1 MPGEYPVYP
10 FRLRRVRRVE
20 APTFADVRAAEV
32 RIRPLLPPT
41 PLLDGLKL
49 ETLQPTGSFKVRG
62 ALAALTVLSP
72 GTKVVT
78 ASAGNHGLAV
88 AWAAAELGLE
98 ATVVVAE
105 TASPAKVEA
114 LRRFPATL
122 VQHGADYDAAE
133 RHALS
138 LEGHYVSSY
147 NDREVIA
154 GAGTLALELADADTI
169 VVPLGGGGLAG
180 GVGLAATAR
189 VIGVV
194 AAASPAMQAAVV
206 SGAVVEVELRQTLA
220 DGLAG
225 NIEPGS
231 VTVELCARYL
241 DSIVAVTEDEIAEA
255 MRHLV
260 RAHGIVAEGSGAA
273 GLAAIHSGKV
283 EPGDRTVAVVSGR
296 NVTLETLAKV
306 LQNGTRA

>member
-1 MPGEYPVYP
+1 
-10 FRLRRVRRVE
+10 VRRVE
-20 APTFADVRAAEV
+20 PPTLADVHAAET

-41 PLLDGLKL
+41 PLHEGLKL

-88 AWAAAELGLE
+88 AWAARELGLE

-105 TASPAKVEA
+105 TASAAKVDA

-138 LEGHYVSSY
+138 LDGHYVSAY
-147 NDREVIA
+147 NDRDVIA
-154 GAGTLALELADADTI
+154 GAGTLALELTDADTI
-169 VVPLGGGGLAG
+169 VVPVGGGGLAG
-180 GVGLAATAR
+180 GVGLAATGR
-189 VIGVV
+189 VIGIV
-194 AAASPAMQAAVV
+194 AAASPAMQAAVEA
-206 SGAVVEVELRQTLA
+206 GEVVEVELRETLA

-231 VTVELCARYL
+231 VTVELCARHL
-241 DSIVAVTEDEIAEA
+241 DSIVAVTEDELADA
-255 MRHLV
+255 MRHLFQ
-260 RAHGIVAEGSGAA
+260 AHGIVAEGSGAA
-273 GLAAIHSGKV
+273 GVAAIRAGKV
-283 EPGDRTVAVVSGR
+283 EPRDGTVAVISGR
-296 NVTLETLAKV
+296 NVTLETFAEV
-306 LQNGTRA
+306 LQRGAGG

>member
-1 MPGEYPVYP
+1 MPGTREYTDMRTVQP
-10 FRLRRVRRVE
+10 
-20 APTFADVRAAEV
+20 PTLEDVHAAEA

-62 ALAALTVLSP
+62 ALAALTALAP
-72 GTKVVT
+72 GTKVVA

-98 ATVVVAE
+98 ATIVVAE
-105 TASPAKVEA
+105 TASQAKVEA
-114 LRRFPATL
+114 IRRFPATL
-122 VQHGADYDAAE
+122 VQHGPDYDAAE
-133 RHALS
+133 RHALT
-138 LEGHYVSSY
+138 LEGHYVSPY

-154 GAGTLALELADADTI
+154 GAGTLALELATVETI
-169 VVPLGGGGLAG
+169 VVPVGGGGLAA
-180 GVGLAATAR
+180 GVGLAARGR

-194 AAASPAMQAAVV
+194 AEASPAMLASLEA
-206 SGAVVEVELRQTLA
+206 GRAVEVELRETLA

-231 VTVELCARYL
+231 VTVELCRRHL
-241 DSIVAVTEDEIAEA
+241 STVVAVSEDEIEQA

-260 RAHGIVAEGSGAA
+260 REYGPRDGGIRCGRGGGAA
-273 GLAAIHSGKV
+273 
-283 EPGDRTVAVVSGR
+283 RRQGR
-296 NVTLETLAKV
+296 A
-306 LQNGTRA
+306 

>member
-1 MPGEYPVYP
+1 LTRFTRGRGVQ
-10 FRLRRVRRVE
+10 
-20 APTFADVRAAEV
+20 APTLADVQAAES

-62 ALAALTVLSP
+62 ALAALTVLPP
-72 GTKVVT
+72 GTEVVT

-88 AWAAAELGLE
+88 AWAAAELGLA

-114 LRRFPATL
+114 LRRFPARL
-122 VQHGADYDAAE
+122 VQHGVDYDAAE

-138 LEGHYVSSY
+138 LEGHYVSAY

-169 VVPLGGGGLAG
+169 VVPVGGGGLAG
-180 GVGLAATAR
+180 GVGLAARGR

-194 AAASPAMQAAVV
+194 AAASPAMQAAVAA
-206 SGAVVEVELRQTLA
+206 GEVVEVELRTTLA

-231 VTVELCARYL
+231 VTVDLCARHL
-241 DSIVAVTEDEIAEA
+241 DAIVAVTEDEIAEA
-255 MRHLV
+255 MCHLV

-273 GLAAIHSGKV
+273 GVAAIRSGKV
-283 EPGDRTVAVVSGR
+283 ESSGRTVAVVSGR
-296 NVTLETLAKV
+296 NVTLETFAQV
-306 LQNGTRA
+306 LQRGAGG

>member
-1 MPGEYPVYP
+1 MPGTGEYTG
-10 FRLRRVRRVE
+10 VRAVQ
-20 APTFADVRAAEV
+20 APTLEDVYAAEA

-62 ALAALTVLSP
+62 ALAALTALP
-72 GTKVVT
+72 AGTRVVT

-105 TASPAKVEA
+105 TASPAKIEA

-122 VQHGADYDAAE
+122 VQHGPDYDAAE
-133 RHALS
+133 RHALT
-138 LEGHYVSSY
+138 LEGHYVSPY

-154 GAGTLALELADADTI
+154 GAGTLALELADAETI
-169 VVPLGGGGLAG
+169 VVPVGGGGLAA
-180 GVGLAATAR
+180 GVGLAASGR

-194 AAASPAMQAAVV
+194 AEASPAMLAAVEA
-206 SGAVVEVELRQTLA
+206 GRAVEVELRETLA

-231 VTVELCARYL
+231 VTVELCRRHLTA
-241 DSIVAVTEDEIAEA
+241 IVAVGEEEIEEA

-260 RAHGIVAEGSGAA
+260 REYGLVTEGSGAA
-273 GLAAIHSGKV
+273 AVAALLAGKV
-283 EPGDRTVAVVSGR
+283 APEGRTVAVLSGR
-296 NVTLETLAKV
+296 NVTLETFAGV
-306 LQNGTRA
+306 LQRDARG

>member
-1 MPGEYPVYP
+1 M
-10 FRLRRVRRVE
+10 RRVE
-20 APTFADVRAAEV
+20 TPTVADVQAAAT
-32 RIRPLLPPT
+32 RIRPFLPPT

-62 ALAALTVLSP
+62 ALAALTVLP
-72 GTKVVT
+72 RGTKVVT

-88 AWAAAELGLE
+88 AWAAAELGLV

-138 LEGHYVSSY
+138 LEGHYVSPY

-154 GAGTLALELADADTI
+154 GAGTLALELTDAETI
-169 VVPLGGGGLAG
+169 VVPVGGGGLAG
-180 GVGLAATAR
+180 GVGLAAAGR

-194 AAASPAMQAAVV
+194 PDASPAMQMAVAA
-206 SGAVVEVELRQTLA
+206 GEIVEVELRETLA

-255 MRHLV
+255 MCHLV

-273 GLAAIHSGKV
+273 GVAAIRSGKI
-283 EPGDRTVAVVSGR
+283 EPDDKTVVVVSGR
-296 NVTLETLAKV
+296 NVTLETLAEV
-306 LQNGTRA
+306 LESGAG

>member
-1 MPGEYPVYP
+1 
-10 FRLRRVRRVE
+10 VRRVE
-20 APTFADVRAAEV
+20 APTFVDVRAAEV

-41 PLLDGLKL
+41 PLVDGLKL

-62 ALAALTVLSP
+62 ALAALTVLPP

-98 ATVVVAE
+98 ATVVVGE

-138 LEGHYVSSY
+138 LEGHYVSPY
-147 NDREVIA
+147 NDRDVIA
-154 GAGTLALELADADTI
+154 GGGTLALELADADTI
-169 VVPLGGGGLAG
+169 VVPVGGGGLAG
-180 GVGLAATAR
+180 GVGLAATAQ

-194 AAASPAMQAAVV
+194 AEASPAMQAAV
-206 SGAVVEVELRQTLA
+206 SAGEIVEVELRPTLA

-231 VTVELCARYL
+231 VTVGLCVRYL

-273 GLAAIHSGKV
+273 GVAAIRSGKV
-283 EPGDRTVAVVSGR
+283 KPGDRTVAVVSGR
-296 NVTLETLAKV
+296 NVTLETLANV
-306 LQNGTRA
+306 LRD